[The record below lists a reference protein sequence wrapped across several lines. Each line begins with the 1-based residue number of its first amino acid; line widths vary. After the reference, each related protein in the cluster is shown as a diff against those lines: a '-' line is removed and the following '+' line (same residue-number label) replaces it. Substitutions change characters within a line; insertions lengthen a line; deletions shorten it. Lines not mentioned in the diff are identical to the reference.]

1 MKKFYMLFAGI
12 LVSIAILFSGC
23 ANSNNKATLQTHEVR
38 DSTGKIVKIPIKPQ
52 RIVSLT
58 LSTDEILIDLVEP
71 SRIAALT
78 YLASDAGISHIAN
91 RCINIPKTRGTNP
104 EAILA
109 LKPDLVLIA
118 DWWALDT
125 LQTLRDLGLNV
136 YVYKT
141 PYTIEA
147 VRETIR
153 EVAAVVGEKKAGEQV
168 LEEFDSKLQAIQT
181 KVANVPSSKYKKVIT
196 LTGRG
201 GFGAK
206 NSLYNDMCRYGK
218 FTNSLAEL
226 PDNKA
231 NNLSKES
238 IVQLNPDII
247 LIPTWT
253 APGMPDNQTKQE
265 TLSDPALKTTT
276 ALKNKAII
284 EIPGKSVYCVSQYV
298 LNSLDIIVDAVY
310 PEYIQK

>member
-1 MKKFYMLFAGI
+1 MKKFYILFAGI

-23 ANSNNKATLQTHEVR
+23 ANSNNKATLQTHEVK
-38 DSTGKIVKIPIKPQ
+38 DSTGKIVKIPLKPQ

-91 RCINIPKTRGTNP
+91 RCIDIPKIRGTNP

-147 VRETIR
+147 VRETIK
-153 EVAAVVGEKKAGEQV
+153 EVAAVVGEEKASEQV
-168 LEEFDSKLQAIQT
+168 LEKFDSKLQAIQT
-181 KVANVPSSKYKKVIT
+181 KVATVPSSKYKKVIT

-231 NNLSKES
+231 NNLAKES

-284 EIPGKSVYCVSQYV
+284 EIPEKSVYCVSQYV